1 MNLRLLDNP
10 VTDLR
15 IVNPW
20 KELKEYAMS
29 FDLTNME
36 DVRHSHIPYIIILIQ
51 ALEKYKETVKIT
63 NIA

>member
-10 VTDLR
+10 ITDLR

-20 KELKEYAMS
+20 SELKEYAMS
-29 FDLTNME
+29 FNLAELENI
-36 DVRHSHIPYIIILIQ
+36 RHSHIPFIIILIQ
-51 ALEKYKETVKIT
+51 ALEKYKETVKFT